1 MILPKET
8 PQQLEIIITNKYPTA
23 FDAYKKSAHIS
34 AQLLPYQALAIYAL
48 TRRFNVEGAHILEI
62 GTAAG
67 YSASLMAQAAPEA
80 KITTLN
86 PRDWEVITAR
96 LNLAPWPNV
105 IAIEA
110 KSWDYLETYN
120 APELDM
126 VFVDGDHNRI
136 FRDMPWFNLLKVG
149 GLMLFHDYSEVSC
162 PSVFKTVRNF
172 MLELKRSLDVEIID
186 SDFIGM
192 AGIVRRDGETWSR

>member
-1 MILPKET
+1 V
-8 PQQLEIIITNKYPTA
+8 A
-23 FDAYKKSAHIS
+23 
-34 AQLLPYQALAIYAL
+34 
-48 TRRFNVEGAHILEI
+48 GANILEI

-67 YSASLMAQAAPEA
+67 FSASLLAQAAPLA
-80 KITTLN
+80 TIVTLN
-86 PRDWEVITAR
+86 PRDWEVATATNY
-96 LNLAPWPNV
+96 LEPWPNV
-105 IAIEA
+105 TAVQA
-110 KSWDYLETYN
+110 VSWDYLDTYN

-172 MLELKRSLDVEIID
+172 MLELKRPLDVEIID
-186 SDFIGM
+186 SNLIGM
-192 AGIVRRDGETWSR
+192 AGIVRRDGEVWLI